1 MPTRGNH
8 SYAFTTMLDII
19 NITAPIFIII
29 ALGYLCVRF
38 KVIDAK
44 HAKGMGSLV
53 MNIAL
58 PALMFNA
65 IAGTPFQEVI
75 LPHYL
80 FTYALG
86 SVMAFMVG
94 IMLTK
99 AVWRQDNISAA
110 LNSAALSFSNSA
122 FIGFAVVSMVIGSS
136 KAAAYLSMNVLI
148 ESLLIL
154 PMLFVMAEMNP
165 ASTKSL
171 ASVLLGIGKNFTRN
185 PLIIAIVVSVIFSI
199 FSIPVP
205 QVVAQTTQMLTG
217 AAAPLALFVIGM
229 SLYGLELKGDLPKIT
244 TIGLSKLLLHPLLV
258 LLAITLIPGG
268 SIQDKYVAM
277 LFASAPVFST
287 IAIIG
292 QHYGL
297 VDRMSA
303 IVIVS
308 TVGSFFSM
316 SAVLIYWQVTVGF

>member
-1 MPTRGNH
+1 
-8 SYAFTTMLDII
+8 MLDII

-38 KVIDAK
+38 KVIDPK

-65 IAGTPFQEVI
+65 IAGTPFQKVI

-99 AVWRQDNISAA
+99 VIWRQDNISAA

-122 FIGFAVVSMVIGSS
+122 FIGFAVISMVIGSS

-165 ASTKSL
+165 SSTKSL
-171 ASVLLGIGKNFTRN
+171 ASVLLDIGKNFTRN
-185 PLIIAIVVSVIFSI
+185 PLIFAIVVSVIFSI

-244 TIGLSKLLLHPLLV
+244 TIGLGKLMLHPLLV

>member
-1 MPTRGNH
+1 
-8 SYAFTTMLDII
+8 MLDII

-38 KVIDAK
+38 KVIDSE

-53 MNIAL
+53 LNIAL

-65 IAGTPFQEVI
+65 IAGKPFQEVI

-99 AVWRQDNISAA
+99 VIWRQDNVSAA
-110 LNSAALSFSNSA
+110 LNSTSLSFSNSA
-122 FIGFAVVSMVIGSS
+122 FIGYAVLSMVIGSS

-165 ASTKSL
+165 SSSKSL
-171 ASVLLGIGKNFTRN
+171 ASVLLGIGKNLTRN
-185 PLIIAIVVSVIFSI
+185 PLIIAIVVSVIFSV
-199 FSIPVP
+199 FGIPIP
-205 QVVAQTTQMLTG
+205 QVVAKTTQMLTG
-217 AAAPLALFVIGM
+217 AAAPVALFVIGM
-229 SLYGLELKGDLPKIT
+229 SLYGLKLKGDLPKIT
-244 TIGLSKLLLHPLLV
+244 TIGLGKLVLHPLLM
-258 LLAITLIPGG
+258 LLAITLISGG
-268 SIQDKYVAM
+268 TLQDKYVAM
-277 LFASAPVFST
+277 LFASAPVFAT

-297 VDRMSA
+297 VNRMSA

-308 TVGSFFSM
+308 KIGSFFSM
-316 SAVLIYWQVTVGF
+316 SAVLVYWKMTVGF

>member
-1 MPTRGNH
+1 
-8 SYAFTTMLDII
+8 MLDII

-29 ALGYLCVRF
+29 ALGYFCVRF
-38 KVIDAK
+38 KVIDPK

-65 IAGTPFQEVI
+65 IASTPFQEVI

-80 FTYALG
+80 LTYALG

-94 IMLTK
+94 IVLTK
-99 AVWRQDNISAA
+99 VIWRQDNISAA

-165 ASTKSL
+165 SSTRSL

-205 QVVAQTTQMLTG
+205 QVVAQTTQILTG

-244 TIGLSKLLLHPLLV
+244 TIGLGKLLLHPLLV
-258 LLAITLIPGG
+258 LLAIILISGG
-268 SIQDKYVAM
+268 SLQDKYVAM

-297 VDRMSA
+297 VNRMSA

-308 TVGSFFSM
+308 TIGSFFSM
-316 SAVLIYWQVTVGF
+316 SAVLIYWKMTVGF

>member
-1 MPTRGNH
+1 
-8 SYAFTTMLDII
+8 MLDII

-44 HAKGMGSLV
+44 HAKGMGSMV
-53 MNIAL
+53 MNVAL

-65 IAGTPFQEVI
+65 IADMPFQQVI

-80 FTYALG
+80 ITYALG

-94 IMLTK
+94 VMLTK
-99 AVWRQDNISAA
+99 VIWRQDNVSAA
-110 LNSAALSFSNSA
+110 LNSTALSFSNSA
-122 FIGFAVVSMVIGSS
+122 FIGYAVVATIIGSD
-136 KAAAYLSMNVLI
+136 KAAAYLSMGVLI
-148 ESLLIL
+148 ENLLIL
-154 PMLFVMAEMNP
+154 PMLFIMADLDP
-165 ASTKSL
+165 ASNKSL
-171 ASVLLGIGKNFTRN
+171 TSILLGIGKNFTRN

-199 FSIPVP
+199 FSIPIP
-205 QVVAQTTQMLTG
+205 QLIAGTAQMLTG
-217 AAAPLALFVIGM
+217 AAAPVALFVIGM

-244 TIGLSKLLLHPLLV
+244 TIGLGKLMLHPLMV
-258 LLAITLIPGG
+258 LLAIILIPGG
-268 SIQDKYVAM
+268 MLQDKYVAM

-292 QHYGL
+292 QYYGL
-297 VDRMSA
+297 VNRMSA

-308 TVGSFFSM
+308 TIGSFFSM
-316 SAVLIYWQVTVGF
+316 SAVLIYWKMTVGF

>member
-1 MPTRGNH
+1 
-8 SYAFTTMLDII
+8 MLDII
-19 NITAPIFIII
+19 NITAPIFIVI
-29 ALGYLCVRF
+29 ALGYLSVRL
-38 KVIDAK
+38 KVIDPK

-65 IAGTPFQEVI
+65 IAGTPFREVI
-75 LPHYL
+75 LPYYL
-80 FTYALG
+80 LTYALG
-86 SVMAFMVG
+86 SFMAFMVG

-99 AVWRQDNISAA
+99 VIWRQDNVSAA
-110 LNSAALSFSNSA
+110 LNSTALSFSNSA
-122 FIGFAVVSMVIGSS
+122 FIGFAVISMVIGSS

-148 ESLLIL
+148 ENLLIL
-154 PMLFVMAEMNP
+154 PMLFVIAEMNP
-165 ASTKSL
+165 ASNKSL

-205 QVVAQTTQMLTG
+205 QVVAGTAQMLTG
-217 AAAPLALFVIGM
+217 AAAPVALFVIGM

-244 TIGLSKLLLHPLLV
+244 TVGLGKLVLHPLLV
-258 LLAITLIPGG
+258 LLAIMLVPGG
-268 SIQDKYVAM
+268 MVQDKYVAV

-297 VDRMSA
+297 GDRMSA

-316 SAVLIYWQVTVGF
+316 STVLIYWQMTIGF

>member
-8 SYAFTTMLDII
+8 YYAFTTMLDII

-38 KVIDAK
+38 KAIDSK

-53 MNIAL
+53 LNIAL

-65 IAGTPFQEVI
+65 IAGKPFQEVI

-99 AVWRQDNISAA
+99 VIWRQDNVSAA
-110 LNSAALSFSNSA
+110 LNSTALSFSNSA
-122 FIGFAVVSMVIGSS
+122 FIGYAVLSMVIGSS

-165 ASTKSL
+165 SSSKSL
-171 ASVLLGIGKNFTRN
+171 ASVLLGIGKNLTRN
-185 PLIIAIVVSVIFSI
+185 PLIIAIVVSVIFSV
-199 FSIPVP
+199 FSIPIP
-205 QVVAQTTQMLTG
+205 QVVAKTTQMLTG
-217 AAAPLALFVIGM
+217 AAAPVALFVIGM
-229 SLYGLELKGDLPKIT
+229 SLYGLELKGDVLKIT
-244 TIGLSKLLLHPLLV
+244 TIGLGKLIVHPLMI

-268 SIQDKYVAM
+268 MLEDKYVAM
-277 LFASAPVFST
+277 LFASAPVFAT

-316 SAVLIYWQVTVGF
+316 SAVLVYWQMTVGF

>member
-1 MPTRGNH
+1 
-8 SYAFTTMLDII
+8 MLDII

-38 KVIDAK
+38 KAIDPK

-53 MNIAL
+53 LNIAL

-65 IAGTPFQEVI
+65 IAGTPFDEVV

-80 FTYALG
+80 MTYALG
-86 SVMAFMVG
+86 SVMAFIVG

-99 AVWRQDNISAA
+99 VIWRQDNVSAA

-122 FIGFAVVSMVIGSS
+122 FIGYAVISMVIGSS
-136 KAAAYLSMNVLI
+136 KAAAYLSMNVII

-154 PMLFVMAEMNP
+154 PMLFVMAEMT
-165 ASTKSL
+165 ASSNKSL
-171 ASVLLGIGKNFTRN
+171 ASVLLGIGKNLTRN

-205 QVVAQTTQMLTG
+205 QVVAQTTQILTG

-244 TIGLSKLLLHPLLV
+244 TVGLGKLILHPLLV
-258 LLAITLIPGG
+258 LLAITLIGGG
-268 SIQDKYVAM
+268 SQQDKYVAM

-297 VDRMSA
+297 VNRMSA

-316 SAVLIYWQVTVGF
+316 SAALIYWKMTVGF

>member
-1 MPTRGNH
+1 
-8 SYAFTTMLDII
+8 MLDII

-44 HAKGMGSLV
+44 HAKGMGSMV
-53 MNIAL
+53 MNVAL

-65 IAGTPFQEVI
+65 IADMPFQQVI

-80 FTYALG
+80 ITYALG

-94 IMLTK
+94 VMLTK
-99 AVWRQDNISAA
+99 VIWRQDNVSAA
-110 LNSAALSFSNSA
+110 LNSTALSFSNSA
-122 FIGFAVVSMVIGSS
+122 FIGYAVVATIIGSD
-136 KAAAYLSMNVLI
+136 KAAAYLSMGVLI
-148 ESLLIL
+148 ENLLIL
-154 PMLFVMAEMNP
+154 PMLFIMANLDP
-165 ASTKSL
+165 ASNKSL
-171 ASVLLGIGKNFTRN
+171 TSILLGIGKNFTRN

-199 FSIPVP
+199 FSIPIP
-205 QVVAQTTQMLTG
+205 QLIAGTAQMLTG
-217 AAAPLALFVIGM
+217 AAAPVALFVIGM

-244 TIGLSKLLLHPLLV
+244 TIGLGKLILHPLMV
-258 LLAITLIPGG
+258 LLAIILIPGG
-268 SIQDKYVAM
+268 MLQDKYVAM

-297 VDRMSA
+297 VNRMSA

-308 TVGSFFSM
+308 TIGSFFSM
-316 SAVLIYWQVTVGF
+316 SAVLIYWKMTVGF

>member
-1 MPTRGNH
+1 
-8 SYAFTTMLDII
+8 MLDII

-38 KVIDAK
+38 KAIASK

-65 IAGTPFQEVI
+65 IAGTPFKEIV

-94 IMLTK
+94 IILTK
-99 AVWRQDNISAA
+99 VIWRQDNVSAA

-122 FIGFAVVSMVIGSS
+122 FIGYAVVSMVIGSS
-136 KAAAYLSMNVLI
+136 KAAAYLSMNIII

-165 ASTKSL
+165 SSNRSL
-171 ASVLLGIGKNFTRN
+171 ASVLLGISKNLTRN

-199 FSIPVP
+199 FSIPIP
-205 QVVAQTTQMLTG
+205 QLVVQTTQILAG
-217 AAAPLALFVIGM
+217 AAAPVALFVIGM
-229 SLYGLELKGDLPKIT
+229 SLYGLQLKGDLPKIT
-244 TIGLSKLLLHPLLV
+244 IIGLGKLLLHPLLV
-258 LLAITLIPGG
+258 LLAITLLAGG
-268 SIQDKYVAM
+268 SQQDKYVAM

-297 VDRMSA
+297 VNRMSA

-316 SAVLIYWQVTVGF
+316 SAVLIYWKMTVGF

>member
-1 MPTRGNH
+1 
-8 SYAFTTMLDII
+8 MLDII

-44 HAKGMGSLV
+44 HAKGMGSMV
-53 MNIAL
+53 MNVAL

-65 IAGTPFQEVI
+65 IADMPFQQVI

-80 FTYALG
+80 ITYALG

-94 IMLTK
+94 VMLTK
-99 AVWRQDNISAA
+99 VIWRQDNVSAA
-110 LNSAALSFSNSA
+110 LNSTALSFSNSA
-122 FIGFAVVSMVIGSS
+122 FIGYAVVATIIGSD
-136 KAAAYLSMNVLI
+136 KAASYLSMGVLI
-148 ESLLIL
+148 ENLLIL
-154 PMLFVMAEMNP
+154 PMLFIMADLDP
-165 ASTKSL
+165 ASNKSL
-171 ASVLLGIGKNFTRN
+171 TSILLGIGKNFTRN

-199 FSIPVP
+199 FSIPIP
-205 QVVAQTTQMLTG
+205 QLIAGTAQMLTG
-217 AAAPLALFVIGM
+217 AAAPVALFVIGM

-244 TIGLSKLLLHPLLV
+244 TIGLGKLMLHPLMV
-258 LLAITLIPGG
+258 LLAIILIPGG
-268 SIQDKYVAM
+268 MLQDKYVAM

-297 VDRMSA
+297 VNRMSA

-308 TVGSFFSM
+308 TIGSFFSM
-316 SAVLIYWQVTVGF
+316 SAVLIYWKMTVGF

>member
-1 MPTRGNH
+1 
-8 SYAFTTMLDII
+8 MLDII

-38 KVIDAK
+38 KAIDPK

-65 IAGTPFQEVI
+65 IAGTPFKEVV

-80 FTYALG
+80 ATYALG
-86 SVMAFMVG
+86 SVMAFVVG
-94 IMLTK
+94 IILTK
-99 AVWRQDNISAA
+99 VIWRQDNICAA

-122 FIGFAVVSMVIGSS
+122 FIGYAVVSMVIGSS
-136 KAAAYLSMNVLI
+136 KAAAYLSMNVII

-154 PMLFVMAEMNP
+154 PMLFVMSEMN
-165 ASTKSL
+165 ASSNKSL
-171 ASVLLGIGKNFTRN
+171 ASVLLDISKNLTRN

-205 QVVAQTTQMLTG
+205 QLVAQTTQILTG

-244 TIGLSKLLLHPLLV
+244 TIGLGKLLLHPLLV
-258 LLAITLIPGG
+258 LLAITLIGGG
-268 SIQDKYVAM
+268 SQQDKYVAM

-297 VDRMSA
+297 VNRMSA

-316 SAVLIYWQVTVGF
+316 SAVLIYWKIAVGF

>member
-1 MPTRGNH
+1 
-8 SYAFTTMLDII
+8 MLDII

-29 ALGYLCVRF
+29 ALGYLCVRI
-38 KVIDAK
+38 KAIDPK

-53 MNIAL
+53 LNIAL

-65 IAGTPFQEVI
+65 IADMPFQEVI

-86 SVMAFMVG
+86 SFMAFMVG

-99 AVWRQDNISAA
+99 VIWRQDNVSAA
-110 LNSAALSFSNSA
+110 LNSTALSFSNSA
-122 FIGFAVVSMVIGSS
+122 FIGYAVVSMVIGTD
-136 KAAAYLSMNVLI
+136 KAASYLSMGVII
-148 ESLLIL
+148 ENLLIL
-154 PMLFVMAEMNP
+154 PMLFIMADMNH
-165 ASTKSL
+165 ASNKSL

-185 PLIIAIVVSVIFSI
+185 PLIIALVVSVIFSI
-199 FSIPVP
+199 YSIPVP
-205 QVVAQTTQMLTG
+205 QVVAQTAKILTG
-217 AAAPLALFVIGM
+217 AAAPVALFVIGM
-229 SLYGLELKGDLPKIT
+229 SLYGLEVKGDLPKIT
-244 TIGLSKLLLHPLLV
+244 TIGLGKLVLHPLMI

-268 SIQDKYVAM
+268 TLEGKYVAM

-297 VDRMSA
+297 VSRMSA

-308 TVGSFFSM
+308 TIGSFFSM
-316 SAVLIYWQVTVGF
+316 SAVLIYWKMTVGF

>member
-1 MPTRGNH
+1 
-8 SYAFTTMLDII
+8 MLDII

-38 KVIDAK
+38 KAIDPK

-65 IAGTPFQEVI
+65 IAGTPFQEVV

-80 FTYALG
+80 ATYALG
-86 SVMAFMVG
+86 SVMAFVIG

-99 AVWRQDNISAA
+99 VIWRQDNISAA

-122 FIGFAVVSMVIGSS
+122 FIGYAVVSMVIGSS
-136 KAAAYLSMNVLI
+136 KAAAYLSMNVII

-154 PMLFVMAEMNP
+154 PMLFVMAEMT
-165 ASTKSL
+165 ASSNKSL
-171 ASVLLGIGKNFTRN
+171 ASVLLGISKNLTRN
-185 PLIIAIVVSVIFSI
+185 PLIIAIGVSVIFSI

-205 QVVAQTTQMLTG
+205 QLVAQTTQILTG

-244 TIGLSKLLLHPLLV
+244 TIGLGKLMLHPLLV
-258 LLAITLIPGG
+258 LLAITLIAGG
-268 SIQDKYVAM
+268 SQQDKYVAI

-297 VDRMSA
+297 VNRMSA

-316 SAVLIYWQVTVGF
+316 SAVLIYWKMAVGF